1 MMQRSVRFALLALV
15 FTLLQP
21 VMAATSLSTGAVLP
35 GWDQVRS
42 GGLYNSAR
50 TLLQDYAQQVGV
62 GCYLVDVHRK
72 DNATL
77 ITRSIHVD
85 TWFDVSYDLRDLL
98 TARDHHVILLEPRR
112 GYGSDHLLLVVQVD
126 RTLVLAAC

>member
-1 MMQRSVRFALLALV
+1 MMRRPIQTVLLAVAFALLSFAS
-15 FTLLQP
+15 
-21 VMAATSLSTGAVLP
+21 AATSLSTGAVLP
-35 GWDQVRS
+35 GWDQIRS
-42 GGLYNSAR
+42 GGVHDTAR
-50 TLLQDYAQQVGV
+50 SLLQDYARQVGIS
-62 GCYLVDVHRK
+62 CYMVDVHRK

-112 GYGSDHLLLVVQVD
+112 GYGSDHLLLVIQLD
-126 RTLVLAAC
+126 RTLLLAAC